1 MWILN
6 QKSDDFKARF
16 KRKYGFDLDNL
27 GFWWPFLDDKLEM
40 LDGQKAPTYE
50 RFDEWLLRHSPF
62 ETIKEMW
69 DYIHYVWK
77 HGFNI
82 MNVGTTQLER
92 FEKWVEK
99 YREWLGK

>member
-27 GFWWPFLDDKLEM
+27 GFWWPFLDEKLNL
-40 LDGQKAPTYE
+40 LDGKKGPSYE
-50 RFDEWLLRHSPF
+50 RFEEWLLRHSPF

-77 HGFNI
+77 YGFNI
-82 MNVGTTQLER
+82 MGVGETQYDRISKALE
-92 FEKWVEK
+92 KL
-99 YREWLGK
+99 RELFSK